1 MSIIPYRE
9 TIEEKIVL
17 VTGHAEKGADYYD
30 DIFSR
35 DYNEQ
40 TRDFLYKQVF
50 EKLMALENPRVLEVG
65 CGTGYLARM
74 IIEKGIAYRGFD
86 FSAEAVRKALQ
97 FSPNGEFR
105 VADAYIPE
113 SYLPVDYNAI
123 ICMEVLE
130 HVDDL
135 ALLKNLPAGVHFIAT
150 VPDFDDVAHLRL
162 YTDPERDIKQR
173 YAPFMDVREIQD
185 IPCFNPARKKNVHI
199 YMFSAIIKDHE
210 TNRGI
215 PKTKSLT
222 VKKARPLKAEV
233 KGLKLN
239 IGCSHETKPGWV
251 NIDTVHG
258 DGVDVTADF
267 NNCDCCRLPFEDDS
281 VEEINCFWTPA
292 RVAKILPL
300 MEELHRIAK
309 NNARA
314 TFIVPYGSSDNAWE
328 DPTLVRRF
336 FLKSFNYFSQTYL
349 AAGNG
354 VYRGDWRPE
363 TIELFVDSAKYINR
377 KAEDVARDIELCRN
391 VVTQMKVVMT
401 AIKPARTPG
410 SGPPDE
416 PVYRILPK

>member
-1 MSIIPYRE
+1 M
-9 TIEEKIVL
+9 L

-30 DIFSR
+30 EIFSR

-40 TRDFLYKQVF
+40 TREFLYKKVF
-50 EKLMALENPRVLEVG
+50 DKLLSLEHPRVLEIG

-74 IIEKGIAYRGFD
+74 IIEKGVPYRGFD
-86 FSAEAVRKALQ
+86 FSGEAIQKALR
-97 FSPNGEFR
+97 FSPGGDFK
-105 VADAYIPE
+105 VADAYRRE
-113 SYLPVDYNAI
+113 SYFPVDYDTI

-130 HVDDL
+130 HVDDFNL
-135 ALLKNLPAGVHFIAT
+135 IKNLPAGVHFIAT

-173 YAPFMDVREIQD
+173 YAPYMDVREIWD
-185 IPCFNPARKKNVHI
+185 IPCFNPARRKNVHI

-210 TNRGI
+210 ANRGI
-215 PKTKSLT
+215 PTTKSLT
-222 VKKARPLKAEV
+222 VKKARPLKADA
-233 KGLKLN
+233 KALKLN
-239 IGCSHETKPGWV
+239 IGCIHEIKPGWV
-251 NIDTVHG
+251 NIDDVPG
-258 DGVDVTADF
+258 DGVDVTADL

-281 VEEINCFWTPA
+281 VDEINCFWTPA
-292 RVAKILPL
+292 RVVKILPL
-300 MEELHRIAK
+300 MEELHRIAR
-309 NNARA
+309 NNALA

-349 AAGNG
+349 AAGNE

-363 TIELFVDSAKYINR
+363 TVELYVDSAKYINR

-401 AIKPARTPG
+401 AVKPARTPG
-410 SGPPDE
+410 GAPPDE